1 MVRKLACLCGHKYTF
16 YNLFSVLR
24 SSLALQNS
32 KSEKFRIKTQRK
44 AFKEKI
50 LVCLRQCNA
59 TRRTAKFLNQRL
71 LCCTNAYH
79 SQNISYVLSTSLL
92 VKCLDEKAL
101 VMVQHH
107 HQAIPS
113 IWNDW
118 KYPIKR
124 RRGKIRS

>member
-1 MVRKLACLCGHKYTF
+1 MVRRLACLCGHKYTF

-44 AFKEKI
+44 AFKEQI

-59 TRRTAKFLNQRL
+59 TRRTVIFLNQRL
-71 LCCTNAYH
+71 LCCTNACH
-79 SQNISYVLSTSLL
+79 SRNIISLSTSLL
-92 VKCLDEKAL
+92 FKCLDEKAL

-113 IWNDW
+113 VWNDW

>member
-44 AFKEKI
+44 AFKEQI

-71 LCCTNAYH
+71 LCCTNACH
-79 SQNISYVLSTSLL
+79 SRNIISLSTSLL
-92 VKCLDEKAL
+92 LKCLDEKAL

-113 IWNDW
+113 VWNDW

>member
-1 MVRKLACLCGHKYTF
+1 MVRKLACLCNHKHTF

-24 SSLALQNS
+24 SILALQNS

-44 AFKEKI
+44 AFKEQV

-59 TRRTAKFLNQRL
+59 TRRTAIFLNQRL
-71 LCCTNAYH
+71 LCCTNACH
-79 SQNISYVLSTSLL
+79 SRNIISLSTSLL
-92 VKCLDEKAL
+92 LKCLDEKAL

-113 IWNDW
+113 VWNDW

>member
-1 MVRKLACLCGHKYTF
+1 MVRKLACLCNHKHTF

-71 LCCTNAYH
+71 LCCTNACH
-79 SQNISYVLSTSLL
+79 SRNIISLSTSLL
-92 VKCLDEKAL
+92 LKCLDEKAL

-113 IWNDW
+113 VWNDW

>member
-1 MVRKLACLCGHKYTF
+1 MVRKLACLCNHKHTF
-16 YNLFSVLR
+16 YNLFSVLK

-44 AFKEKI
+44 AFKEQV

-59 TRRTAKFLNQRL
+59 TRRTAIFLNQRL
-71 LCCTNAYH
+71 LCCTNACH
-79 SQNISYVLSTSLL
+79 SRNIISLSTSLL
-92 VKCLDEKAL
+92 LKCLDEKAL

-113 IWNDW
+113 VWNDW

>member
-71 LCCTNAYH
+71 LCCTNACH
-79 SQNISYVLSTSLL
+79 SRNIISLSTSLL
-92 VKCLDEKAL
+92 LKCLDEKAL

-113 IWNDW
+113 VWNDW

>member
-1 MVRKLACLCGHKYTF
+1 MVRKLPCLCGHKYTF

-44 AFKEKI
+44 AFKEQI

-71 LCCTNAYH
+71 LCCTNACH
-79 SQNISYVLSTSLL
+79 SRNIISLSTSLL
-92 VKCLDEKAL
+92 LKCLDEKAL

-113 IWNDW
+113 VWNDW

>member
-1 MVRKLACLCGHKYTF
+1 MACLCGHKYTF

-32 KSEKFRIKTQRK
+32 KSENFRIKTQRK
-44 AFKEKI
+44 AFKEQI

-59 TRRTAKFLNQRL
+59 TRRTVIFLNQRL
-71 LCCTNAYH
+71 LCCTNACH
-79 SQNISYVLSTSLL
+79 SRNIISLSTSLL
-92 VKCLDEKAL
+92 FKCLDEKAL

-113 IWNDW
+113 LWNDW

>member
-71 LCCTNAYH
+71 LCCTNACH
-79 SQNISYVLSTSLL
+79 SRNIISLSTSLL
-92 VKCLDEKAL
+92 LKCLDEKAL

-113 IWNDW
+113 VWNDW

-124 RRGKIRS
+124 RCGKIRS

>member
-71 LCCTNAYH
+71 LCCTNACH
-79 SQNISYVLSTSLL
+79 SRNIISLSTSLL
-92 VKCLDEKAL
+92 LKCLDEKAL

-107 HQAIPS
+107 HQAILS
-113 IWNDW
+113 VWNDW

>member
-1 MVRKLACLCGHKYTF
+1 MVRKLACLCGHKYAF

-44 AFKEKI
+44 AVKEQI

-71 LCCTNAYH
+71 LCCTNACH
-79 SQNISYVLSTSLL
+79 SRNIISLSTSLL
-92 VKCLDEKAL
+92 FKCLDEKAL

-113 IWNDW
+113 VWNDW

>member
-1 MVRKLACLCGHKYTF
+1 MVRKLACLCNHKYTF

-71 LCCTNAYH
+71 LCCTNACH
-79 SQNISYVLSTSLL
+79 SRNIISLSTSLL
-92 VKCLDEKAL
+92 LKCLDEKAL

-113 IWNDW
+113 VWNDW

>member
-44 AFKEKI
+44 AFKEQI

-59 TRRTAKFLNQRL
+59 TRRTAKFLNQQL
-71 LCCTNAYH
+71 LCCTNACH
-79 SQNISYVLSTSLL
+79 SRNIISLSTSLL
-92 VKCLDEKAL
+92 LKCLDEKAL

-113 IWNDW
+113 VWNDW